1 MGAGPGFVTPPARFL
16 TSRVSRGSDRLDG
29 GAAVLFGAPLDITE
43 TFRSGTH
50 RAPAVVRQ
58 VSDALETYS
67 PVLDRDLSEVALLDL
82 GDLPLEGLTMQ
93 EALESISAAMAH
105 AATIAGHAIMVGGEH
120 TGSLGGYRG
129 IKRIYP
135 DALLIQLDAHL
146 DIRECYEGER
156 LSHASW
162 VYYAGEEFG
171 FGDIVQLGVRSGARE
186 EWQTSRERTAWRSQ
200 ELSLPAP
207 IRARMQ
213 DRPLYLSIDI
223 DVLDPAFAPGTG
235 CLEPGGVSFRE
246 LAAFL
251 YDLDGLRVVGL
262 DIMEV
267 SPSLDPVNATALAA
281 AKLVREA
288 VLLFS
293 RPSVPSSGSSFLSAR

>member
-1 MGAGPGFVTPPARFL
+1 MGAGSGFVTPGAPFLGSYPSSEPGRPAH
-16 TSRVSRGSDRLDG
+16 GN
-29 GAAVLFGAPLDITE
+29 AALFGAPLDITE

-50 RAPAVVRQ
+50 RAPSAVRQ

-67 PVLDRDLSEVALLDL
+67 PLLDRDLDDVTLLDL
-82 GDLPLEGLTMQ
+82 GDVRLDGLTMQ
-93 EALESISAAMAH
+93 EALESIAAAMAH
-105 AATIAGHAIMVGGEH
+105 AATIADLAIMVGGEH

-129 IKRIYP
+129 IKRVYS
-135 DALLIQLDAHL
+135 DALLIQVDAHL

-162 VYYAGEEFG
+162 VYYAGEEFS
-171 FGDIVQLGVRSGARE
+171 FADIVQLGVRSGARE

-213 DRPLYLSIDI
+213 ERPLYLSIDI

-251 YDLDGLRVVGL
+251 YELDGLQVVGL
-262 DIMEV
+262 DVMEV
-267 SPSLDPVNATALAA
+267 LPSLDPANATALAA
-281 AKLVREA
+281 AKLIREA

-293 RPSVPSSGSSFLSAR
+293 QPSASLGNSS

>member
-1 MGAGPGFVTPPARFL
+1 M
-16 TSRVSRGSDRLDG
+16 
-29 GAAVLFGAPLDITE
+29 
-43 TFRSGTH
+43 
-50 RAPAVVRQ
+50 
-58 VSDALETYS
+58 SDALETYS
-67 PVLDRDLSEVALLDL
+67 PVLDHDLGDIVLLDL
-82 GDLPLEGLTMQ
+82 GDLLLAGLTMQ
-93 EALESISAAMAH
+93 EALASIAAAMAH
-105 AATIAGHAIMVGGEH
+105 AAAIADLAIMVGGEH

-129 IKRIYP
+129 IKRLYP

-146 DIRECYEGER
+146 DIRERYEGER

-171 FGDIVQLGVRSGARE
+171 FGDIVQLGVRSGTRE
-186 EWQTSRERTAWRSQ
+186 EWRTSRERTAWRSQ

-251 YDLDGLRVVGL
+251 YELNGLRVVGL
-262 DIMEV
+262 DVMEV
-267 SPSLDPVNATALAA
+267 LPSLDPANATALAA

-288 VLLFS
+288 VLLWS
-293 RPSVPSSGSSFLSAR
+293 RPPSPTSGSPLLPAR